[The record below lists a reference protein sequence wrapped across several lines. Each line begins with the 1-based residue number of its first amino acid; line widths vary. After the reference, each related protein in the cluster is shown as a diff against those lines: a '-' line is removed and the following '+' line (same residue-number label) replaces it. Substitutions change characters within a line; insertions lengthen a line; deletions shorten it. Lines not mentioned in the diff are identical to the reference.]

1 MRFSDLAGKE
11 IIDVREG
18 LRLGELGDAEL
29 VFEVRTGKV
38 RAIVVTPHG
47 PWWRRSRELVIPWQ
61 GVRKIGVD
69 VIVVD
74 LGAGGEE
81 PLEGG
86 GAEAG
91 DGRSLR
97 GRGSADAGSG
107 SQSFDGWRAGG
118 ETDGRSP
125 NGQSPKEGGAHWP
138 GVPGGPTF
146 FFRRR

>member
-11 IIDVREG
+11 LIDVREG

-38 RAIVVTPHG
+38 RAIVVAPHG
-47 PWWRRSRELVIPWQ
+47 PWWRRSREMVIPWA

-74 LGAGGEE
+74 MAAGAEQSLAPGG
-81 PLEGG
+81 PLEGRGEGSRRDRPNG
-86 GAEAG
+86 GTG
-91 DGRSLR
+91 G
-97 GRGSADAGSG
+97 GN
-107 SQSFDGWRAGG
+107 RAGG
-118 ETDGRSP
+118 WDVNGDLPDNGGGGGGFWAGMRDGT
-125 NGQSPKEGGAHWP
+125 A
-138 GVPGGPTF
+138 F